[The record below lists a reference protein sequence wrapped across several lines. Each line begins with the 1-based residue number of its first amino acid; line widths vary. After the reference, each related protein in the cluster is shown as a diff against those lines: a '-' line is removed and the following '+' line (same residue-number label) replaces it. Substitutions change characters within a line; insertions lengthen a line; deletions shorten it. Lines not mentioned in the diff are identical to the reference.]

1 MADEMKASTPL
12 SAGSTA
18 PDFSLP
24 ARSGKT
30 ISLHDYRGSK
40 DVLIYFYPKDDT
52 PGCTRESCSLRDSWG
67 ELQGAGIE
75 VLGISRDDSASHN
88 AFAAKY
94 NLPFELLTDA
104 DHAVHEAY
112 GAWGQNPNPA
122 WGVGPLRKSFLVG
135 KEGQIR
141 HVFDK
146 VDTEHHAEQVLR
158 AAGVAVAPKPAPAPA
173 PQPAPKPAAPAAAAP
188 APAPKPAAPPAP
200 KPPAPPAPKPPAP
213 PAAKP
218 PAPPPAA
225 VPLRSQLLRRPRLLR
240 RRRRRPR
247 RKRPPRRR
255 RPRKRRPRR
264 GKPRRSPL
272 RREKRPGNPL
282 QRGNQRGDRRR
293 SPPRRERRPR
303 RSLAGRRRSRRS
315 GRNAEAAARSG
326 RGNRRVLLSGLEKAH
341 VQSTHETT
349 DEDRSASARAD
360 GCARLCRRAPVRDHA
375 LGADRRGRGPCR
387 RRHLGR
393 NRSEERPSRGA
404 VFFRAGAIRRAARFR
419 RGSSARARASS
430 RMLPNGPRR
439 RNQSL
444 PPS

>member
-1 MADEMKASTPL
+1 MADEMKASTPV
-12 SAGSTA
+12 SAGSPA

-135 KEGQIR
+135 KDGRIR

-146 VDTEHHAEQVLR
+146 VDTEHHAEQVLK
-158 AAGVAVAPKPAPAPA
+158 AAGVAVAPK
-173 PQPAPKPAAPAAAAP
+173 P

-200 KPPAPPAPKPPAP
+200 KPAAPPAPKPAAPAVPKPPAPPAPKPAAPAAPKPPAP
-213 PAAKP
+213 PAPK
-218 PAPPPAA
+218 PAA
-225 VPLRSQLLRRPRLLR
+225 PVAKASPKKKAAPKKKKAAVKKKAAKKKTAKKSSPK
-240 RRRRRPR
+240 
-247 RKRPPRRR
+247 RKVARKSAP
-255 RPRKRRPRR
+255 KRRPAKKSAPKKKKAVKKSR
-264 GKPRRSPL
+264 KPAKKSA
-272 RREKRPGNPL
+272 KRKK
-282 QRGNQRGDRRR
+282 R
-293 SPPRRERRPR
+293 
-303 RSLAGRRRSRRS
+303 
-315 GRNAEAAARSG
+315 
-326 RGNRRVLLSGLEKAH
+326 
-341 VQSTHETT
+341 
-349 DEDRSASARAD
+349 
-360 GCARLCRRAPVRDHA
+360 
-375 LGADRRGRGPCR
+375 
-387 RRHLGR
+387 
-393 NRSEERPSRGA
+393 
-404 VFFRAGAIRRAARFR
+404 
-419 RGSSARARASS
+419 
-430 RMLPNGPRR
+430 
-439 RNQSL
+439 
-444 PPS
+444 

>member
-1 MADEMKASTPL
+1 MKASTPL

-75 VLGISRDDSASHN
+75 VLGVSRDDSASHN

-104 DHAVHEAY
+104 DHVVHEAY

-135 KEGQIR
+135 KDGRIR

-188 APAPKPAAPPAP
+188 APAPKPAVPPAP
-200 KPPAPPAPKPPAP
+200 KPPAPPAPKPAAP
-213 PAAKP
+213 VAKASPKKKAAPKKKKAAAKKKAAKKKTAKKSSP
-218 PAPPPAA
+218 KRKAARKSAP
-225 VPLRSQLLRRPRLLR
+225 
-240 RRRRRPR
+240 
-247 RKRPPRRR
+247 
-255 RPRKRRPRR
+255 KRRSKRTPAKKSAPKKKKAAKKSR
-264 GKPRRSPL
+264 KPAKKSA
-272 RREKRPGNPL
+272 KR
-282 QRGNQRGDRRR
+282 
-293 SPPRRERRPR
+293 
-303 RSLAGRRRSRRS
+303 
-315 GRNAEAAARSG
+315 
-326 RGNRRVLLSGLEKAH
+326 KKK
-341 VQSTHETT
+341 
-349 DEDRSASARAD
+349 
-360 GCARLCRRAPVRDHA
+360 
-375 LGADRRGRGPCR
+375 
-387 RRHLGR
+387 
-393 NRSEERPSRGA
+393 
-404 VFFRAGAIRRAARFR
+404 
-419 RGSSARARASS
+419 
-430 RMLPNGPRR
+430 
-439 RNQSL
+439 
-444 PPS
+444 

>member
-30 ISLHDYRGSK
+30 ISLHDYRNSK

-67 ELQGAGIE
+67 ELKSAGIE

-135 KEGQIR
+135 KDGRIR

-146 VDTEHHAEQVLR
+146 VDTDRHAEQVLR
-158 AAGVAVAPKPAPAPA
+158 AAGVAVAPKPAPGPA
-173 PQPAPKPAAPAAAAP
+173 PQPAPKPPAPAAPAP

-200 KPPAPPAPKPPAP
+200 KPPAPPAPKPAA
-213 PAAKP
+213 PAAKAFP
-218 PAPPPAA
+218 KKKAAPKKKKAAPKKKAAKKKTAKRSSPKRKVARKSVPKRRSKKRPAKKSAPKKRKAA
-225 VPLRSQLLRRPRLLR
+225 KKSRRPAKKSAK
-240 RRRRRPR
+240 
-247 RKRPPRRR
+247 RK
-255 RPRKRRPRR
+255 KR
-264 GKPRRSPL
+264 
-272 RREKRPGNPL
+272 
-282 QRGNQRGDRRR
+282 
-293 SPPRRERRPR
+293 
-303 RSLAGRRRSRRS
+303 
-315 GRNAEAAARSG
+315 
-326 RGNRRVLLSGLEKAH
+326 
-341 VQSTHETT
+341 
-349 DEDRSASARAD
+349 
-360 GCARLCRRAPVRDHA
+360 
-375 LGADRRGRGPCR
+375 
-387 RRHLGR
+387 
-393 NRSEERPSRGA
+393 
-404 VFFRAGAIRRAARFR
+404 
-419 RGSSARARASS
+419 
-430 RMLPNGPRR
+430 
-439 RNQSL
+439 
-444 PPS
+444 

>member
-75 VLGISRDDSASHN
+75 VLGVSRDDSASHN

-135 KEGQIR
+135 KDGRIR

-200 KPPAPPAPKPPAP
+200 KPPAPKPPAPKPPTLKPPAP
-213 PAAKP
+213 PAPK
-218 PAPPPAA
+218 PAA
-225 VPLRSQLLRRPRLLR
+225 PVAKASPKKKAAPKKKKAATKKKAAKKKTAKKSSPK
-240 RRRRRPR
+240 
-247 RKRPPRRR
+247 RKAARKSAP
-255 RPRKRRPRR
+255 KRRSKSRPAKKSAPKKRKAAKKSR
-264 GKPRRSPL
+264 KPAKKSA
-272 RREKRPGNPL
+272 KRKK
-282 QRGNQRGDRRR
+282 R
-293 SPPRRERRPR
+293 
-303 RSLAGRRRSRRS
+303 
-315 GRNAEAAARSG
+315 
-326 RGNRRVLLSGLEKAH
+326 
-341 VQSTHETT
+341 
-349 DEDRSASARAD
+349 
-360 GCARLCRRAPVRDHA
+360 
-375 LGADRRGRGPCR
+375 
-387 RRHLGR
+387 
-393 NRSEERPSRGA
+393 
-404 VFFRAGAIRRAARFR
+404 
-419 RGSSARARASS
+419 
-430 RMLPNGPRR
+430 
-439 RNQSL
+439 
-444 PPS
+444 

>member
-30 ISLHDYRGSK
+30 ISLHDYRNSK

-67 ELQGAGIE
+67 ELKSAGIE

-122 WGVGPLRKSFLVG
+122 WGVGPLRKSFLVSKDG
-135 KEGQIR
+135 RIR

-173 PQPAPKPAAPAAAAP
+173 PQVAPKSAAPAAAAP
-188 APAPKPAAPPAP
+188 APAPKPAAPAVP
-200 KPPAPPAPKPPAP
+200 KPPAPPALKPAAPAVPKAPAP
-213 PAAKP
+213 PAPKPAAPAAPKAPAP
-218 PAPPPAA
+218 PAPKPAA
-225 VPLRSQLLRRPRLLR
+225 PAAKASPKKKAATKKKKVAVKKKAAKKKTA
-240 RRRRRPR
+240 
-247 RKRPPRRR
+247 RKSSPKRKAARKSAP
-255 RPRKRRPRR
+255 KRRPA
-264 GKPRRSPL
+264 K
-272 RREKRPGNPL
+272 
-282 QRGNQRGDRRR
+282 
-293 SPPRRERRPR
+293 
-303 RSLAGRRRSRRS
+303 
-315 GRNAEAAARSG
+315 
-326 RGNRRVLLSGLEKAH
+326 
-341 VQSTHETT
+341 
-349 DEDRSASARAD
+349 RSAPKKKKAAKK
-360 GCARLCRRAPVRDHA
+360 
-375 LGADRRGRGPCR
+375 
-387 RRHLGR
+387 
-393 NRSEERPSRGA
+393 SRKPA
-404 VFFRAGAIRRAARFR
+404 KKSKR
-419 RGSSARARASS
+419 
-430 RMLPNGPRR
+430 
-439 RNQSL
+439 
-444 PPS
+444 

>member
-135 KEGQIR
+135 KDGRIR

-173 PQPAPKPAAPAAAAP
+173 PATGAETRCSRGRGSRTGSKARGPAGSEAAGPA
-188 APAPKPAAPPAP
+188 AP
-200 KPPAPPAPKPPAP
+200 KPPAPPAPKPAAP
-213 PAAKP
+213 KAGGSEEEGAPEEEGGAA
-218 PAPPPAA
+218 
-225 VPLRSQLLRRPRLLR
+225 R
-240 RRRRRPR
+240 RR
-247 RKRPPRRR
+247 RPPRRR
-255 RPRKRRPRR
+255 RPRRRR
-264 GKPRRSPL
+264 PRRSPL
-272 RREKRPGNPL
+272 RREKPPGNPL
-282 QRGNQRGDRRR
+282 RRGDQ
-293 SPPRRERRPR
+293 RETGEEVRPEEEEGR
-303 RSLAGRRRSRRS
+303 EEVSQAGEEV
-315 GRNAEAAARSG
+315 GEAE
-326 RGNRRVLLSGLEKAH
+326 
-341 VQSTHETT
+341 ETLKT
-349 DEDRSASARAD
+349 R
-360 GCARLCRRAPVRDHA
+360 
-375 LGADRRGRGPCR
+375 
-387 RRHLGR
+387 
-393 NRSEERPSRGA
+393 
-404 VFFRAGAIRRAARFR
+404 
-419 RGSSARARASS
+419 
-430 RMLPNGPRR
+430 
-439 RNQSL
+439 
-444 PPS
+444 